1 MAEETKYK
9 IGFRLYAEV
18 ELTAEQL
25 KTVAKGDSSYI
36 EYLIEV
42 GQVSLGGGDSYIPIP
57 WLQEDVE
64 LPAELRDEVS
74 HLAKF
79 QDITVDA

>member
-25 KTVAKGDSSYI
+25 KTAAKGDSSYI

-42 GQVSLGGGDSYIPIP
+42 GQVSLGGGDSYIPIQ
-57 WLQEDVE
+57 WLQENEE
-64 LPAELRDEVS
+64 LPAELRDDVS
-74 HLAKF
+74 RLAEF
-79 QDITVDA
+79 DDITVDA

>member
-25 KTVAKGDSSYI
+25 KTLAKGDSRYI
-36 EYLIEV
+36 ESLIAG
-42 GQVSLGGGDSYIPIP
+42 GQVELGGGDSYIPLP
-57 WLQEDVE
+57 WLQENDD

-74 HLAKF
+74 RLAEF
-79 QDITVDA
+79 NDITVDA

>member
-25 KTVAKGDSSYI
+25 KTLAGGDSRYV
-36 EYLIEV
+36 EYLIESD
-42 GQVSLGGGDSYIPIP
+42 QVKLGGGDSYLPLP
-57 WLQEDVE
+57 WVQENDE

-74 HLAKF
+74 RLANYN
-79 QDITVDA
+79 DITVDA

>member
-1 MAEETKYK
+1 MTDETKYK

-25 KTVAKGDSSYI
+25 KKVASGDSRYVES
-36 EYLIEV
+36 LIEGGKV
-42 GQVSLGGGDSYIPIP
+42 DLGGGDSYIPLS
-57 WLQEDVE
+57 WLQENEE

-74 HLAKF
+74 RLSEF
-79 QDITVDA
+79 NDITVDA

>member
-25 KTVAKGDSSYI
+25 KTLAGGDSRFV
-36 EYLIEV
+36 EYLIET
-42 GQVSLGGGDSYIPIP
+42 GQVSLGGGDSYLPLP
-57 WLQEDVE
+57 WVQENDE

-74 HLAKF
+74 RLANYN
-79 QDITVDA
+79 DITVDA